1 MERTERPK
9 AYMAGAQ
16 AAATWL
22 TKHGGE
28 ELPHVRGQGQQPRV
42 PGCIRAGAA
51 RGATLRLRSVA
62 VGRRYPATE
71 PSGGRE
77 ETLRVR
83 DQGQPGEA
91 ISHRRPGAVTLRSQL
106 EARGQG
112 QQLGGATHAQGQG
125 QRPGGA
131 TPGVVAVQAQ
141 EGLEELSHVEGQER

>member
-1 MERTERPK
+1 MSK
-9 AYMAGAQ
+9 
-16 AAATWL
+16 
-22 TKHGGE
+22 
-28 ELPHVRGQGQQPRV
+28 VRGG
-42 PGCIRAGAA
+42 G
-51 RGATLRLRSVA
+51 LERS
-62 VGRRYPATE
+62 YPASE
-71 PSGGRE
+71 ASGGRE

-125 QRPGGA
+125 WRLGGA

-141 EGLEELSHVEGQER
+141 EGLEELSHVEGQEQWW

>member
-1 MERTERPK
+1 
-9 AYMAGAQ
+9 MAGAQ

-71 PSGGRE
+71 PSGGQE
-77 ETLRVR
+77 KTPRVLG
-83 DQGQPGEA
+83 QGQPGEVTL
-91 ISHRRPGAVTLRSQL
+91 HPRPGVVTLRSHPKPEASGRSWEEPSTP
-106 EARGQG
+106 EARA
-112 QQLGGATHAQGQG
+112 GGW
-125 QRPGGA
+125 
-131 TPGVVAVQAQ
+131 
-141 EGLEELSHVEGQER
+141 EEQPEQWWLCRHKRA